1 MLTRDDFK
9 KDFRRRFKVIDLPSG
24 NQARIRNLKQSEM
37 REFRGGNFTA
47 DGELDAKRLPDANEL
62 LVAQCLV
69 DEEGAP
75 LFKADEVVGGCFNDA
90 SAADMETIYDHA
102 RAWIGLAD
110 SLTTLE
116 DAVKNSASTP
126 AGDST

>member
-47 DGELDAKRLPDANEL
+47 DGELDAKRLPYANEL
-62 LVAQCLV
+62 LVAQC
-69 DEEGAP
+69 
-75 LFKADEVVGGCFNDA
+75 
-90 SAADMETIYDHA
+90 
-102 RAWIGLAD
+102 
-110 SLTTLE
+110 
-116 DAVKNSASTP
+116 
-126 AGDST
+126 